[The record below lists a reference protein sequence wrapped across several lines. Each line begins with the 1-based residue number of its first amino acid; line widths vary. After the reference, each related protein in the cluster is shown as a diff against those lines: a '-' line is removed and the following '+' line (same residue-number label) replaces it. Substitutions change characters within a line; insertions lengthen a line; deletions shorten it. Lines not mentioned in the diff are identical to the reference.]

1 MKNKVLR
8 GAAVAAITLWLAM
21 SGALAGDAG
30 RMQFRIGGFLPD
42 GDDAFWSDVEN
53 TFTLDVSEFDDLI
66 LGVSFVHPWGDHFEV
81 GFNVDLYDNTVV
93 SAVDGFVDGAGLPIL
108 HDTNLTMLPVSMDF
122 RVLPFGHHR
131 VGKSRQSYRPV
142 LYLGGGIGSVFW
154 EYEEIG
160 EFVDF
165 TTDEIFFDHFVDE
178 GVAFATHALAGIE
191 LPFSS
196 GWGVMMEVKRTWA
209 DDTPGGD
216 FGGLGKLDL
225 GGTTVSA
232 GATLRF

>member
-1 MKNKVLR
+1 MNRKIWR
-8 GAAVAAITLWLAM
+8 AAAVAAITLWLATG
-21 SGALAGDAG
+21 SVVAGDAG
-30 RMQFRIGGFLPD
+30 GMQFRIGGFLLE
-42 GDDAFWSDVEN
+42 GDDEFWSDVEN
-53 TFTLDVSEFDDLI
+53 TFTLEASDLDDLI
-66 LGVSFVHPWGDHFEV
+66 LGVTFVHPWGDHFEV
-81 GFNVDLYDNTVV
+81 GFNADFYDSSSA
-93 SAVDGFVDGAGLPIL
+93 SAVDGFVDGFGLPIL
-108 HDTNLTMLPVSMDF
+108 HDTNLSMLPLSMDF
-122 RVLPFGHHR
+122 RLLPFGRNR

-142 LYLGGGIGSVFW
+142 LYLGGGIGTIFW
-154 EYEEIG
+154 EYEELG

-165 TTDEIFFDHFVDE
+165 TTDEIFFDHFVDD
-178 GVAFATHALAGIE
+178 GVAFSTHALAGIE

-196 GWGVMMEVKRTWA
+196 GWGVMMEIKQTWA